1 MVALRR
7 ERRHEYLRYKLPD
20 AWTGQPEPIPI
31 TAAEPA
37 GTGAELTGLAVSPGV
52 AEGRARVV
60 RDPLADPL
68 EPGEI
73 LVCGRRGQG
82 QRLET
87 LAPPPG
93 VHPPRPL
100 GVDVAGGRLGPAM
113 QQAAMP
119 NGRISNRIM
128 IQFKLPF

>member
-1 MVALRR
+1 VIPLAYAIQSAAPAPTEVTPSDFRLAPRPPADPAQR
-7 ERRHEYLRYKLPD
+7 C
-20 AWTGQPEPIPI
+20 PEP
-31 TAAEPA
+31 
-37 GTGAELTGLAVSPGV
+37 
-52 AEGRARVV
+52 R
-60 RDPLADPL
+60 
-68 EPGEI
+68 PGEI